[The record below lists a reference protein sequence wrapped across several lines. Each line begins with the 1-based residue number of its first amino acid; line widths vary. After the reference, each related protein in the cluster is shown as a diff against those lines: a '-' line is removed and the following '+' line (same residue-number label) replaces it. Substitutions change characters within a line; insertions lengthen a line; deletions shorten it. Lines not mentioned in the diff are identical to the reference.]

1 MKIDIHEL
9 KKKSEVTFNGEQT
22 ISLRGLTGRG
32 KEQQCIVYVQGTA
45 VKNNKGYLVKGSL
58 KTSVKLV
65 CDRCLE
71 EFNYPLEAE
80 ICQEYSATPVLNAD
94 DEEIIEVTGST
105 IDLEDIITEAIY
117 LSVPMKKLHDEACK
131 GVCKVCGQNL
141 NKHTCNCQT
150 QDVDPRLEVLK
161 NIFHPQSEE

>member
-22 ISLRGLTGRG
+22 VSLRGLIS
-32 KEQQCIVYVQGTA
+32 KDNEQQCVVYVQGTA
-45 VKNNKGYLVKGSL
+45 AKNGKGYLVKGSL
-58 KTSVKLV
+58 KTSVKLI

-71 EFNYPLEAE
+71 AFDCPLEAE
-80 ICQEYSATPVLNAD
+80 ICQEYSADPVLDVD
-94 DEEIIEVTGST
+94 DEEIIEVTGSS

-117 LSVPMKKLHDEACK
+117 LNVPMKKLHDEACK

-141 NKHTCNCQT
+141 NKHTCQCQT
-150 QDVDPRLEVLK
+150 QDIDPRLEVLK